1 MGTQDGTKGIEELRI
16 NRAFWLSICGIGMV
30 VALIIVLSF
39 KGGWTSDDVTSVAG
53 LLTSLLGTIVGAFF
67 GLQIGAAG
75 KQDAERRAE
84 NSERKVAALSAA
96 SPTEAYS
103 KAREIDPDPWK

>member
-1 MGTQDGTKGIEELRI
+1 MGTQDENIEELRI
-16 NRAFWLSICGIGMV
+16 SRAFWLSIWGIGIIV
-30 VALIIVLSF
+30 VLIIVLAF
-39 KGGWTSDDVTSVAG
+39 NAGWTSHDVTSVVG

-96 SPTEAYS
+96 SPADAYTR
-103 KAREIDPDPWK
+103 AREIDPDPWK